1 MKLRTLVYIS
11 IWLSLFNIE
20 SKFKYNQS
28 QPIISS
34 ILCALCICAQHLI
47 VTKLL
52 FNTILD
58 TNFNKLFC
66 LFYFVCNVYT
76 IYNQKLLTM
85 SRNNQRFYFEFV

>member
-1 MKLRTLVYIS
+1 MKTRTIVYIS
-11 IWLSLFNIE
+11 IWLTLINIE

-34 ILCALCICAQHLI
+34 ILCALCISAQHLI
-47 VTKLL
+47 VSKLL

-66 LFYFVCNVYT
+66 LFYFVYYVYT
-76 IYNQKLLTM
+76 IYNQKLLTI
-85 SRNNQRFYFEFV
+85 SRNNERFYFEFV